1 METQLQYGG
10 AQAYV
15 MAQNIF
21 NFPEDYKDDKYPI
34 LGIIFMLDRSLF
46 KPSREIVINR
56 AREIARRT
64 RDIDVYDAL
73 FRVGGITIEEIK
85 ENEAQLEAQILQ
97 RAENRAEMKEAQ
109 IQNGKQSAP
118 SVYGDSQNV
127 HSTKINQCVN
137 IAASK
142 LFKLY
147 KHMFTLT
154 LKTPENVSLLLLE
167 NINNGEP
174 IEDYKTTDRYK
185 QVENKY
191 KNELCNVIKDEKVRN
206 TILKNQ
212 GIFGVPPEAGL
223 KDIFLCVW
231 FFIQE
236 HRDRVELSK
245 RMEEEMLAMRNK
257 CTSGYASR
265 LINII
270 QGYTED
276 DDLIIKIS
284 DEDQAKAVVSH
295 YLTKVISGC
304 KNEKILEGLTE
315 PNEEFQKFVRI
326 MVSQKLLEWKNVY
339 KYDLTNIAKIVNNYC
354 GQIIFKV

>member
-1 METQLQYGG
+1 MELQLQYGG
-10 AQAYV
+10 AQAYDMV
-15 MAQNIF
+15 QNIF

-34 LGIIFMLDRSLF
+34 LGIIFMLDRGFF
-46 KPSREIVINR
+46 KPSKKAVINR

-64 RDIDVYDAL
+64 RNIDVYDAL
-73 FRVGGITIEEIK
+73 LRIGAITIEEIR
-85 ENEAQLEAQILQ
+85 ENERQTLAQTQPQTPA
-97 RAENRAEMKEAQ
+97 
-109 IQNGKQSAP
+109 KQTPAP

-174 IEDYKTTDRYK
+174 IEEYKTTDRYK